1 MSKVTDEFSEL
12 NIFKDKTISDIN
24 NYKVKLE
31 NYTSKIKLNI
41 ENGEKGSKVY
51 TDKLIKKI
59 EIKMKD
65 LFEEYNNRLNEIKFQ
80 NIALSENIK
89 KISEDLLTQVNN
101 VKMVKNEIYN
111 KFEEYAKIIKKEN
124 SKVLKSLEGYKE
136 EFYNIKKKYKEIS
149 NHIKYKGDLKNI
161 NFELKSAYNK
171 NRKSIK
177 PYNRVDAM
185 NILKI
190 NKIEFAQDFDDI
202 KRKLDKRMSLRATVN
217 FSTKRKD
224 RIGSLSLQNNKN
236 NPLNS
241 FFDQNN
247 NKNNITK
254 SVIKLFKPIN
264 NSNYSS
270 NSNNNSIIKEED
282 NKNDLYS
289 KREKST
295 QSDNNKSIIKEIKLT
310 KNIMTNENKKDD
322 IKEENKQK
330 TFYKLDNNNKKDNKN
345 IINNII
351 INKENNQN
359 KKEDLNN
366 NHNNDYKNYF
376 NKQMKNKN
384 IVMPSELFNY
394 NKVAISLD
402 DANNFDYYSKSKENE
417 KDIKKDI
424 IKNVKNI
431 IKKDKL
437 RNKSNN
443 GYPKIVTNN
452 GERIIISTR
461 PINNK
466 KKFVTYTNP
475 NVLALNNCV
484 QKLFGNKTIR
494 KIPTKSKSIKEEKG
508 FDLFGSQIENNIYN
522 LKKGLY
528 DESLNISKPNK
539 LLLSQ
544 QSNSNI

>member
-1 MSKVTDEFSEL
+1 
-12 NIFKDKTISDIN
+12 
-24 NYKVKLE
+24 
-31 NYTSKIKLNI
+31 
-41 ENGEKGSKVY
+41 
-51 TDKLIKKI
+51 
-59 EIKMKD
+59 
-65 LFEEYNNRLNEIKFQ
+65 
-80 NIALSENIK
+80 
-89 KISEDLLTQVNN
+89 
-101 VKMVKNEIYN
+101 
-111 KFEEYAKIIKKEN
+111 
-124 SKVLKSLEGYKE
+124 
-136 EFYNIKKKYKEIS
+136 
-149 NHIKYKGDLKNI
+149 
-161 NFELKSAYNK
+161 
-171 NRKSIK
+171 
-177 PYNRVDAM
+177 
-185 NILKI
+185 
-190 NKIEFAQDFDDI
+190 
-202 KRKLDKRMSLRATVN
+202 
-217 FSTKRKD
+217 
-224 RIGSLSLQNNKN
+224 
-236 NPLNS
+236 
-241 FFDQNN
+241 
-247 NKNNITK
+247 
-254 SVIKLFKPIN
+254 
-264 NSNYSS
+264 
-270 NSNNNSIIKEED
+270 
-282 NKNDLYS
+282 
-289 KREKST
+289 
-295 QSDNNKSIIKEIKLT
+295 
-310 KNIMTNENKKDD
+310 MTNENKKDD

-366 NHNNDYKNYF
+366 NHNSDCKNYF

-384 IVMPSELFNY
+384 IAMPSELFNY

-417 KDIKKDI
+417 INIEKDI
-424 IKNVKNI
+424 IKNVKNM

-452 GERIIISTR
+452 GERIIISTH
-461 PINNK
+461 PINNR

-484 QKLFGNKTIR
+484 QKLFGNKNIR
-494 KIPTKSKSIKEEKG
+494 KTPTKSKIIKEEKG